1 MWFQNRRAKWRKR
14 EKNLHGC
21 PDASGFSMAA
31 ATGYNIAAHLA
42 AMAAAANLF
51 VGDNSNPCKS
61 SITFYSSMA
70 PILTLVLMK
79 LAINEFFS
87 RLGTKL
93 SSVGYLP
100 LQRSGLPSTTQFL
113 GLSPD
118 MSRNFD
124 SKMAHRKPCPFPFLL
139 APSSLP
145 SISRIVPDPLAS
157 SAQNYK
163 KPLPF
168 CMEIDNRMVMSSNNM
183 PVPTNSSKTK
193 TPQINITVDNLETD
207 LDEIN
212 KSDGK

>member
-1 MWFQNRRAKWRKR
+1 
-14 EKNLHGC
+14 
-21 PDASGFSMAA
+21 
-31 ATGYNIAAHLA
+31 
-42 AMAAAANLF
+42 
-51 VGDNSNPCKS
+51 
-61 SITFYSSMA
+61 
-70 PILTLVLMK
+70 
-79 LAINEFFS
+79 
-87 RLGTKL
+87 
-93 SSVGYLP
+93 
-100 LQRSGLPSTTQFL
+100 
-113 GLSPD
+113 

-193 TPQINITVDNLETD
+193 TPQINTTVDNLETD

-212 KSDGK
+212 KSDDK